1 MDEQVLGELHRTGV
15 LVPLY
20 RVDLDARAGA
30 KAIGMSAHLTSQ
42 QIHVTVINELF
53 IAGHE
58 GRLVDPA
65 AVGFEPWLTERRR
78 TLWPTV
84 ASGYVY
90 SRHQLPGLGAAL
102 SFIRELKPRR
112 SEHWLSCAPG
122 TCGRRGQAHRTG
134 AGSRAGA
141 HARR

>member
-1 MDEQVLGELHRTGV
+1 MELPYPFSQIQLLSARDFAKLADERRSREHRHTLLRMDEQVLGELHRAGV

-30 KAIGMSAHLTSQ
+30 KAIDMSAHLTSQ

-65 AVGFEPWLTERRR
+65 AVGFEPWRR
-78 TLWPTV
+78 PNV
-84 ASGYVY
+84 A
-90 SRHQLPGLGAAL
+90 
-102 SFIRELKPRR
+102 
-112 SEHWLSCAPG
+112 
-122 TCGRRGQAHRTG
+122 GR
-134 AGSRAGA
+134 
-141 HARR
+141 